1 MDRWIIYT
9 KERTKNK
16 DKEPNLCWKL
26 CEGSLKWR
34 IESVQIENLN
44 TLYSS

>member
-16 DKEPNLCWKL
+16 DKEPNPSWN
-26 CEGSLKWR
+26 LKWR
-34 IESVQIENLN
+34 IESVQTENLN
-44 TLYSS
+44 ILYSS